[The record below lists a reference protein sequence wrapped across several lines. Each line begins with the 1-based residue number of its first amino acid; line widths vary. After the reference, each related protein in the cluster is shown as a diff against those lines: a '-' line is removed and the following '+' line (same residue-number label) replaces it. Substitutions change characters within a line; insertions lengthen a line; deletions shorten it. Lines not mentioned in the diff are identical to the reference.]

1 VVILGFF
8 DKVMTKNDSVDLEE
22 VLNNLDQVEE
32 ETYENADAFVK
43 PMDLVVDADV
53 EAVMKEVRA
62 GNIALVNIAD
72 LQKRNASKLR
82 ELVSVIKTEV
92 KKIDGDMARISQ
104 ERVIVT
110 PARVKIIKK
119 K

>member
-1 VVILGFF
+1 MSFF
-8 DKVMTKNDSVDLEE
+8 DKVMAKNDSVDLEE

-32 ETYENADAFVK
+32 ENYENADAFVK
-43 PMDLVVDADV
+43 PMDLMVDADAD
-53 EAVMKEVRA
+53 AVLKEVKA

-82 ELVSVIKTEV
+82 ELVGVIKSEV
-92 KKIDGDMARISQ
+92 RKIDGDMARISQ
-104 ERVIVT
+104 ERLIVT